1 MAGGPHP
8 QSLRLSWGP
17 AFAATPRPRSRAG
30 FALIAVI
37 WSLGLITLLSLA
49 LIVGARYRA
58 RISSND
64 TSVAATELAA
74 DSAIHVAILTL
85 LAPGTSKTEFPLTC
99 RMPGGERATIAVEQE
114 TGKVD
119 LNTASL
125 AVLARLFT
133 ALTGDQSLGTRI
145 AARVVEFRDQ
155 ARAKTTN
162 AAAAAP
168 NTPAFTTI
176 MQLDSIDG
184 VSPSVFRRAIRFVT
198 VRSGSPEP
206 NLATATPAMLR
217 LLGSQPAQSP
227 AARGVPLGGSV
238 TIRAD
243 VSAPNGMRFIRE
255 ALVSIGQDNGRS
267 FVIREWRHGD
277 IEPGQPEQV
286 DDRMLA
292 SRDCLQ
298 SVKKLGS

>member
-8 QSLRLSWGP
+8 QSLRLPWEPVS
-17 AFAATPRPRSRAG
+17 AATPRARSRAG
-30 FALIAVI
+30 FALIAVV
-37 WSLGLITLLSLA
+37 WSLGLISLLSVA

-64 TSVAATELAA
+64 MSVAATELAA
-74 DSAIHVAILTL
+74 ESAVHVAILTL
-85 LAPGTSKTEFPLTC
+85 LAPGASKAEFPLTC
-99 RMPGGERATIAVEQE
+99 RMPGGERATIAMEEE

-133 ALTGDQSLGTRI
+133 ALTGDQSLGARI

-162 AAAAAP
+162 AATAAP

-176 MQLDSIDG
+176 MQLDTIEG
-184 VSPSVFRRAIRFVT
+184 VSPSMFRRAIRFVT
-198 VRSGSPEP
+198 VRSGRPEP
-206 NLATATPAMLR
+206 DPEAATPAMLR
-217 LLGSQPAQSP
+217 LLGAQPPQSP
-227 AARGVPLGGSV
+227 AGRGVLLGGSV

-243 VSAPNGMRFIRE
+243 VSAPNGTRFMRE
-255 ALVSIGQDNGRS
+255 ALVSIGPDNGRS
-267 FVIREWRHGD
+267 YVIREWRHGD
-277 IEPGQPEQV
+277 IAPDQPEQV

-292 SRDCLQ
+292 SRNCLQ
-298 SVKKLGS
+298 SVKHLGS

>member
-1 MAGGPHP
+1 MAGRPLP
-8 QSLRLSWGP
+8 QSWRLPRALVS
-17 AFAATPRPRSRAG
+17 ATTPHARSRAG

-37 WSLGLITLLSLA
+37 WSLGLISLLSVA

-58 RISSND
+58 RISSSD
-64 TSVAATELAA
+64 ASVAATELAA
-74 DSAIHVAILTL
+74 ESAVHVAVLTL
-85 LAPGTSKTEFPLTC
+85 LAPGASKVEFPLTC
-99 RMPGGERATIAVEQE
+99 RMPGGERATIAMEEE

-155 ARAKTTN
+155 ARAKTTS

-176 MQLDSIDG
+176 MQLDTIEG

-198 VRSGSPEP
+198 VRSGRPEP
-206 NLATATPAMLR
+206 DPAAATPAMLR
-217 LLGSQPAQSP
+217 VLGAQPAQSP
-227 AARGVPLGGSV
+227 APRGVSLGGSV

-243 VSAPNGMRFIRE
+243 VSAPNGTRFIRE
-255 ALVSIGQDNGRS
+255 ALVSIGPDNGRS

-277 IEPGQPEQV
+277 VEPGQPEQV
-286 DDRMLA
+286 DDQELA

-298 SVKKLGS
+298 AVRHVGS